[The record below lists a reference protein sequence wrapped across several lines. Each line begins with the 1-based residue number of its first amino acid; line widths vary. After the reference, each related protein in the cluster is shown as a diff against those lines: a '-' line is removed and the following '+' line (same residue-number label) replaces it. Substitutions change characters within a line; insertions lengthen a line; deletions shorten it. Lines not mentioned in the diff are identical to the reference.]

1 MKSLPFHHP
10 KPEFQK
16 RYLFWAEPPL
26 IGQKESI
33 PWDKRSDRNLVPSLL
48 LASRN
53 VHNVKCTRIGI
64 NIFRAQC
71 EQISAIRL
79 VQFLVETIRLGRR
92 TELWS
97 CVLRLLQP
105 RPQVLL
111 VFQYGGGRREPVFF
125 LYFQILHE
133 THQNTG
139 IAARA
144 NALKCLIL
152 IIVNA
157 FFSFWSLDRLR
168 RTKRNTGKTQLIHW
182 IYCFF
187 YNNTFSVFVFGPP
200 WL

>member
-1 MKSLPFHHP
+1 M
-10 KPEFQK
+10 
-16 RYLFWAEPPL
+16 
-26 IGQKESI
+26 GQKESI
-33 PWDKRSDRNLVPSLL
+33 PRDKRSDRNLGPSLL

-53 VHNVKCTRIGI
+53 VHNAKCTRIGI
-64 NIFRAQC
+64 NIFREQC

-168 RTKRNTGKTQLIHW
+168 KYETGTPEKPSSFIEC
-182 IYCFF
+182 I
-187 YNNTFSVFVFGPP
+187 VFWPP
-200 WL
+200 FPFLFLDRPDCNQKVQSSRPKPEKVYHRCIT